1 MIKDN
6 ILLFKAKIQGLIFF
20 YQIKVYDYIK
30 IFMHPCRVYKGI
42 RYCYRRNATPF
53 SLLTNLLLPPS
64 ATNYFPFLY
73 INHAHAFQ
81 LSYFIYPL
89 QELGWCIIK
98 YSNINLKAK
107 IYERFLYQTKCYS
120 LKIISKIFR

>member
-1 MIKDN
+1 
-6 ILLFKAKIQGLIFF
+6 
-20 YQIKVYDYIK
+20 
-30 IFMHPCRVYKGI
+30 MHPCRVYKGI

-53 SLLTNLLLPPS
+53 SLLTNLLPPPS

-98 YSNINLKAK
+98 YSYINLKAK
-107 IYERFLYQTKCYS
+107 IYESFLYQTKCYG

>member
-1 MIKDN
+1 
-6 ILLFKAKIQGLIFF
+6 
-20 YQIKVYDYIK
+20 
-30 IFMHPCRVYKGI
+30 MHPCRVYNGI

-53 SLLTNLLLPPS
+53 SLLTNVLPPPY
-64 ATNYFPFLY
+64 AINYFPSLY

-89 QELGWCIIK
+89 QELGWSIMK
-98 YSNINLKAK
+98 YSYINLKAK

>member
-1 MIKDN
+1 
-6 ILLFKAKIQGLIFF
+6 
-20 YQIKVYDYIK
+20 
-30 IFMHPCRVYKGI
+30 MHPCRVYKGI

-53 SLLTNLLLPPS
+53 SLLTNLLPTPPS

-89 QELGWCIIK
+89 QELGWSIIK
-98 YSNINLKAK
+98 YSYINLKAK
-107 IYERFLYQTKCYS
+107 ICESFLYQTKCYS

>member
-1 MIKDN
+1 
-6 ILLFKAKIQGLIFF
+6 
-20 YQIKVYDYIK
+20 
-30 IFMHPCRVYKGI
+30 MHPCRVYKGI

-53 SLLTNLLLPPS
+53 SLPPPS

-73 INHAHAFQ
+73 INPAHAFQ